1 MDHTSPTMIEIIE
14 WIATI
19 AMCISFFVITSYII
33 AKVI

>member
-14 WIATI
+14 WTATI
-19 AMCISFFVITSYII
+19 TMCISLFVITSYII